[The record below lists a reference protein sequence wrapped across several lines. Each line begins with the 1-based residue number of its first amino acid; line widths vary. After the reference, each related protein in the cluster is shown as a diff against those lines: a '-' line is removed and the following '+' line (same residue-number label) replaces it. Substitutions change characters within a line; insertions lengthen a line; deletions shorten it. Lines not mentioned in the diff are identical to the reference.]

1 MKTRRFM
8 TLALALCLC
17 LGLALPAAAADMGK
31 VEATNVV
38 SSGDR
43 FTAFID
49 ENGTLWT
56 CGSNRYGQLGI
67 GTHGSGAGS
76 DVPVRVMDGVASVSC
91 GATLP
96 PSSRRTTPCGWR
108 ETAITASWATAPTRT

>member
-49 ENGTLWT
+49 ENG
-56 CGSNRYGQLGI
+56 
-67 GTHGSGAGS
+67 
-76 DVPVRVMDGVASVSC
+76 MD
-91 GATLP
+91 
-96 PSSRRTTPCGWR
+96 
-108 ETAITASWATAPTRT
+108 SWASGPTAAARGPTSQCG